1 MGRAGCL
8 ILGGALESLEATLSY
23 LVRYSYVGV
32 YGLMLLFSTVLP
44 FSKTLVIVGAGILAS
59 QGIGSLPVYLL
70 VSLAGLVTADGIY
83 YSLGY
88 FFGKRVLGWKA
99 FSGSRNEERFREA
112 EARFQ
117 RHDWFTV
124 FSARFL
130 PFLRCPIFVVAGMS
144 RMFPLRF
151 LLADFLSACL
161 LAPAAICLG
170 YFFGEN
176 RELLVRYIREGE
188 WVLALLACIVLGFLF
203 FFPRRTK

>member
-1 MGRAGCL
+1 M
-8 ILGGALESLEATLSY
+8 ESLEATLPY

-32 YGLMLLFSTVLP
+32 YGLILLSSTVLP

-59 QGIGSLPVYLL
+59 QGIGSLPLYLL
-70 VSLAGLVTADGIY
+70 VALVGLVTADSLY

-88 FFGKRVLGWKA
+88 FFGKRVLGWKS
-99 FSGSRNEERFREA
+99 FSGSRNEKRFREA

-117 RHDWFTV
+117 RHDWFAV

-130 PFLRCPIFVVAGMS
+130 PFLRCAIFVVAGMS

-161 LAPAAICLG
+161 YAPAAIALG

-176 RELLVRYIREGE
+176 RELLVRYAWQGE
-188 WVLALLACIVLGFLF
+188 YGVALFVCVVLVFLF
-203 FFPRRTK
+203 FFPRRPK

>member
-1 MGRAGCL
+1 M
-8 ILGGALESLEATLSY
+8 ESLEATLPY
-23 LVRYSYVGV
+23 LVRYSYLGV
-32 YGLMLLFSTVLP
+32 FGLILMFSTVLP
-44 FSKTLVIVGAGILAS
+44 FSKTLVIVAAGILAS
-59 QGIGSLPVYLL
+59 QGIGSLPVYLM
-70 VSLAGLVTADGIY
+70 VSLAGLVTADGVY

-88 FFGKRVLGWKA
+88 FFGERVLGWKT
-99 FSGSRNEERFREA
+99 FSGPRNQQRFREA

-117 RHDWFTV
+117 RHDGVAV

-161 LAPAAICLG
+161 LAPVAISLG

-176 RELLVRYIREGE
+176 RELLVRYVKGGE
-188 WVLALLACIVLGFLF
+188 YVLGLLVCLLLVFLF
-203 FFPRRTK
+203 LFPRRPKRD

>member
-1 MGRAGCL
+1 M
-8 ILGGALESLEATLSY
+8 ESLEATLPY
-23 LVRYSYVGV
+23 LVRYSYLGV
-32 YGLMLLFSTVLP
+32 YGLILLFSTALP

-59 QGIGSLPVYLL
+59 QGIGSLPGYLM
-70 VSLAGLVTADGIY
+70 VSLAGLVTADSVY

-88 FFGKRVLGWKA
+88 LFGERVLGWKTV
-99 FSGSRNEERFREA
+99 SGPRNQQRFREA
-112 EARFQ
+112 EARFR
-117 RHDWFTV
+117 RHDGFAV

-161 LAPAAICLG
+161 LAPVAISLG

-176 RELLVRYIREGE
+176 RELLVRYIKGGE
-188 WVLALLACIVLGFLF
+188 YVLALVVCLLLVFLF
-203 FFPRRTK
+203 FFPKRPKSD

>member
-1 MGRAGCL
+1 M
-8 ILGGALESLEATLSY
+8 ESLEATLPY
-23 LVRYSYVGV
+23 LVRYSYLGV
-32 YGLMLLFSTVLP
+32 YGLILLFSTVLP

-70 VSLAGLVTADGIY
+70 VSLAGFVTADSIY

-88 FFGKRVLGWKA
+88 VFGERVLRWKA
-99 FSGSRNEERFREA
+99 FSGPPNKERFREA
-112 EARFQ
+112 EARFR
-117 RHDWFTV
+117 RHDWLAV

-161 LAPAAICLG
+161 LAPVAIALG

-176 RELLVRYIREGE
+176 RELLVRHIKEGE
-188 WVLALLACIVLGFLF
+188 YVLALLVCLVLGFLF
-203 FFPRRTK
+203 FFPRRRKGG